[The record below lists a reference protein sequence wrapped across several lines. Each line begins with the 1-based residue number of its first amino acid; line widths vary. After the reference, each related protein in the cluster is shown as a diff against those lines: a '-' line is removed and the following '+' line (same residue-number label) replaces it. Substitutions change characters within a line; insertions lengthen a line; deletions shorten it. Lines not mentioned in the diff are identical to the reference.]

1 MATTRD
7 LFKSVTNNIDM
18 ISAEIVTAYRTVCRR
33 ASITSRNLGGL
44 DIGDTIAL
52 DIGYVGDHA
61 TLFSGRIRS
70 ISVASPRGTYAI
82 EAEDALW
89 QAKEFYFIPET
100 LDDPWSRSN
109 ISAED
114 LIDAILEEAGLTDY
128 VGYATG
134 FTFATGTEPVKIK
147 LVSAWDYISW
157 ICEVVGGHVYADT
170 AGQVHFVNLDPV
182 PGGVD
187 ATLTTGEGKEIVFSD
202 YQKSDDRARNQV
214 VVFGEAPIKATANAA
229 PNGYTLPA
237 NFYKTAII
245 SHTMIDTQAMAQSTA
260 NLSLAALNRLTE
272 SVKCDIEGNPNLDC
286 RDTVTVTEAFSGVS
300 GDWFIHE
307 CRHAIGVDGYK
318 TNMMLTK

>member
-7 LFKSVTNNIDM
+7 LFKSVTGNIGM

-33 ASITSRNLGGL
+33 ASVTSRTLG
-44 DIGDTIAL
+44 AL
-52 DIGYVGDHA
+52 DIGSDISLDIGYAADHA

-70 ISVASPRGTYAI
+70 ISVASPRGTYVI
-82 EAEDALW
+82 DAEDALW
-89 QAKEFYFIPET
+89 QAKEYYFIPA
-100 LDDPWSRSN
+100 DIDSPWSRSN

-114 LIDAILEEAGLTDY
+114 LVEAILNEAGLTDY

-134 FTFATGTEPVKIK
+134 FTFATGTVPVEIK

-170 AGQVHFVNLDPV
+170 AGKVHFVNLDPI
-182 PGGVD
+182 PGAPS
-187 ATLTTGEGKEIVFSD
+187 ATLTTGEGKEITFND

-214 VVFGEAPIKATANAA
+214 VIFGAGTIKATANAA

-245 SHTMIDTQAMAQSTA
+245 SHTMIDTQAMAQA
-260 NLSLAALNRLTE
+260 AADLNLTALNRLTE
-272 SVKCDIEGNPNLDC
+272 SVRCDIEGDVGIDC
-286 RDTVTVTEAFSGVS
+286 RDTVTVTEAFTSVS

-307 CRHAIGVDGYK
+307 ARHVIGTDGYK
-318 TNMMLTK
+318 INLMLTK

>member
-1 MATTRD
+1 
-7 LFKSVTNNIDM
+7 M

-33 ASITSRNLGGL
+33 ASITTRTMGGL

-70 ISVASPRGTYAI
+70 ISVASPRGTYVI

-100 LDDPWSRSN
+100 LDEPWSRSN
-109 ISAED
+109 IKAED
-114 LIDAILEEAGLTDY
+114 LVEDILTEAGLVDY
-128 VGYATG
+128 VGYVTG
-134 FTFATGTEPVKIK
+134 FTFATGTQDVEIK

-157 ICEVVGGHVYADT
+157 ICEVVGGHAYADT
-170 AGQVHFVNLDPV
+170 AGQVHFVDLPPV
-182 PGGVD
+182 PGVPV
-187 ATLTTGEGKEIVFSD
+187 ATLTTGEGKEIIFSD

-214 VVFGEAPIKATANAA
+214 VVFGYGNIKATANAA
-229 PNGYTLPA
+229 PAGYTLPA

-260 NLSLAALNRLTE
+260 SLNLTALNRLTE
-272 SVKCDIEGNPNLDC
+272 SVRCDIEGNPNLDC

-307 CRHAIGVDGYK
+307 CRHAIGVDGYR

>member
-1 MATTRD
+1 
-7 LFKSVTNNIDM
+7 M

-44 DIGDTIAL
+44 GIGSTVAL
-52 DIGYVGDHA
+52 DIGYAADHA
-61 TLFSGRIRS
+61 VLFSGRIRS
-70 ISVASPRGTYAI
+70 ISVASPRGTYVI

-89 QAKEFYFIPET
+89 QAKEYYFVPAD

-114 LIDAILEEAGLTDY
+114 LVEDILTEAGLTDY

-134 FTFATGTEPVKIK
+134 FTFATGTQDVEIK

-170 AGQVHFVNLDPV
+170 AGQVHFVNLPPV
-182 PGGVD
+182 PGAVD

-202 YQKSDDRARNQV
+202 YQKSDDRARNKV
-214 VVFGEAPIKATANAA
+214 VVFGYGTIKAEASAA
-229 PNGYTLPA
+229 PAGYTLPA

-245 SHTMIDTQAMAQSTA
+245 SHTMIDTEAMAQAAA
-260 NLSLAALNRLTE
+260 NLNLTALNRLTE
-272 SVKCDIEGNPNLDC
+272 SVRCDIEGDPNLDC
-286 RDTVTVTEAFSGVS
+286 RDTVTVTEAFTGVS

-307 CRHAIGVDGYK
+307 CRHAIGADGYK

>member
-1 MATTRD
+1 
-7 LFKSVTNNIDM
+7 M

-33 ASITSRNLGGL
+33 ASVTSRNLGGL

-52 DIGYVGDHA
+52 DIGYAADHA

-70 ISVASPRGTYAI
+70 ISVASPRGTYVI

-89 QAKEFYFIPET
+89 QAKEFYFVPEI
-100 LDDPWSRSN
+100 LDEPWSRSN

-114 LIDAILEEAGLTDY
+114 LVEDILEEAGLTDY

-134 FTFATGTEPVKIK
+134 FTFATGTQPVEIK

-182 PGGVD
+182 PGASV
-187 ATLTTGEGKEIVFSD
+187 ATLTTGEGQEIIFGD
-202 YQKSDDRARNQV
+202 YQKSDDRARNKV
-214 VVFGEAPIKATANAA
+214 VVFGYGTIKAEASAA

-245 SHTMIDTQAMAQSTA
+245 SHAMIDTEAMAQSA
-260 NLSLAALNRLTE
+260 ADLNLTALNRLTE
-272 SVKCDIEGNPNLDC
+272 SVRCDIEGDPNLDC
-286 RDTVTVTEAFSGVS
+286 RDTVTVTEAFTGVS

-307 CRHAIGVDGYK
+307 CRHAIGEDGYK